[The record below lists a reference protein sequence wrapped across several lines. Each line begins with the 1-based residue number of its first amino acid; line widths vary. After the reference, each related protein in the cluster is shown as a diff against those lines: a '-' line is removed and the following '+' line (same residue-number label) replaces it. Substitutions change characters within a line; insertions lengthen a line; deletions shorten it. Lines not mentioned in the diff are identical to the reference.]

1 MQPPGGPWG
10 GEDSFLGA
18 QAGKGPRGSPG
29 TGRFAFQGL
38 CCHWRGRFKNHM
50 VRQGP
55 GNVTRPVAAG
65 SGLRVSAAAQLK
77 EGSSTALGGDTT
89 LAPGFGG
96 SPGAAMVLTH

>member
-1 MQPPGGPWG
+1 
-10 GEDSFLGA
+10 
-18 QAGKGPRGSPG
+18 
-29 TGRFAFQGL
+29 
-38 CCHWRGRFKNHM
+38 M

-89 LAPGFGG
+89 LAPGSGG
-96 SPGAAMVLTH
+96 SPGAEMVLTH

>member
-38 CCHWRGRFKNHM
+38 RCHWRGRFKNHM

-65 SGLRVSAAAQLK
+65 SGLRVSTAAQLK

-89 LAPGFGG
+89 LAPGSGG
-96 SPGAAMVLTH
+96 SPGAEMVLTH